1 MVAIPVPSHLQQIP
15 YWHPLQMADPKFPLS
30 TVI

>member
-1 MVAIPVPSHLQQIP
+1 MVAIPVPSHLQQIS
-15 YWHPLQMADPKFPLS
+15 YWHLLPMINPNVPLS